1 MPDIKMPQTGIFN
14 YPSIDRIVF
23 GEPFIKAVQTE
34 ANRLA
39 VERIFILTSGTLSRE
54 TKCVEEL
61 CSAMAGQVI
70 GVYDRLRPH
79 VQRDD
84 VIEATAEA
92 RAEKADLILTIG
104 GGTPTDA
111 AKMVSFCLANDVTKY
126 EDLDPLRW
134 ISNPDGTSVQ
144 PPSNPPTVRSIF
156 VPTTL
161 SAGEFSAGA
170 GCTDNRRHLKQ
181 MFRHSLLAPLV
192 VILDPAICLHTPEW
206 LWLST
211 GVRAIDHVVEDL
223 CSINLQPYVEGTA
236 RHALRLLANGLPKSK
251 ENPSDLNARLN
262 CQTGAWMSMIG
273 GAAGVK
279 KGASHGIGHMLGGV
293 AKVPHGYTSCV
304 MLPSVLAWNESVN
317 GSQQAVVSETLGQP
331 GEAASKVIG
340 NLISN
345 LGMPKCLRDVGV
357 SKDQFQEIAEA
368 SMHDR
373 WIPSNP
379 RKITTPSQIVEILE
393 MAW

>member
-1 MPDIKMPQTGIFN
+1 MPQTGIFN

-23 GEPFIKAVQTE
+23 GKPFVE
-34 ANRLA
+34 ALREEADRLSA
-39 VERIFILTSGTLSRE
+39 ERIYVLASGTLARE
-54 TKCVEEL
+54 TQCIEEL
-61 CSAMAGQVI
+61 RTALNGKIA

-84 VIEATAEA
+84 IIEATAEA
-92 RAEKADLILTIG
+92 RAANADLILTVG

-111 AKMVSFCLANDVTKY
+111 AKMVSFCLANGVTEY

-134 ISNPDGTSVQ
+134 VSNPDGSSVQ
-144 PPSNPPTVRSIF
+144 PTSNPPAVRSIF

-170 GCTDNRRHLKQ
+170 GCTDSRRHIKQ
-181 MFRHSLLAPLV
+181 MFRHPLLAPLV
-192 VILDPAICLHTPEW
+192 VVLDPAICLHTPEW

-211 GVRAIDHVVEDL
+211 GVRAVDHVVEDL

-236 RHALRLLANGLPKSK
+236 RHALRLLAEGLPKSK
-251 ENPSDLNARLN
+251 ADPSDLDARLN

-293 AKVPHGYTSCV
+293 ADVPHGYTSCV
-304 MLPSVLAWNESVN
+304 MLPSVLAWNEGVN
-317 GSQQAVVSETLGQP
+317 GDQQAAVSEALGRP
-331 GEAASKVIG
+331 GEPASKVVG
-340 NLISN
+340 ELISN
-345 LGMPKCLRDVGV
+345 LGMPTRLRDVGV
-357 SKDQFQEIAEA
+357 TQDQFREIAEA

-379 RKITTPSQIVEILE
+379 RKITDPSQVVEILE

>member
-1 MPDIKMPQTGIFN
+1 MPQTGIFN

-23 GEPFIKAVQTE
+23 GEPLIEAVQKE
-34 ANRLA
+34 ADRLS
-39 VERIFILTSGTLSRE
+39 VERIFVLASGTISRE
-54 TKCVEEL
+54 TPCIEDLRATMKGKI
-61 CSAMAGQVI
+61 AGVF
-70 GVYDRLRPH
+70 DRLRPH

-84 VIEATAEA
+84 VIAATAEA
-92 RAEKADLILTIG
+92 RAVQADLILTIG

-111 AKMVSFCLANDVTKY
+111 AKMVSFCLANDVSEY

-134 ISNPDGTSVQ
+134 VSNPDGTAVQ
-144 PPSNPPTVRSIF
+144 PPSKVPTVRSIF

-170 GCTDNRRHLKQ
+170 GCTDSRRHAKQ
-181 MFRHSLLAPLV
+181 MFRHPLLAPVV

-211 GVRAIDHVVEDL
+211 GIRAVDHVVEDL

-236 RHALRLLANGLPKSK
+236 RHALRLLADGLLKSK
-251 ENPSDLNARLN
+251 TNPDDLDARLN

-293 AKVPHGYTSCV
+293 ADVPHGYTSCV
-304 MLPSVLAWNESVN
+304 MLPSVLAWNEGVN
-317 GSQQAVVSETLGQP
+317 DEQQAVVSETLGRP
-331 GEAASKVIG
+331 GEPASQVIG
-340 NLISN
+340 ELISG
-345 LGMPKCLRDVGV
+345 LGMPTRLRDVGV
-357 SKDQFQEIAEA
+357 KQDQFQEIAAA

-379 RKITTPSQIVEILE
+379 RKITDPAQVVEILE